1 MKRRILAILA
11 YMLPTFPLVFL
22 WHPTILANALTEPE

>member
-1 MKRRILAILA
+1 MKKRILAIWG
-11 YMLPTFPLVFL
+11 YMLPTCPLMFL